1 MTTSLLEKGK
11 VITGSA
17 ITADTRE
24 LLTVIRQVAGAT
36 AGPKDQR
43 PNLNFIHIIVGN
55 GSIKLE
61 ATDGLVLDSA
71 EIPATATPNLV
82 DKKFYIDGQL
92 AKQLSKAPSKH
103 KGSIEIR
110 PKFIDGKFSGKTAVI
125 VDNESVTDNSAGKIS
140 PFGYPDLSSFEPVWE
155 ESQTTFIT
163 TKKELLP
170 LLRKAKKATSSKNNY
185 QAHFIEKSGA
195 IYLDYKDEQA
205 IIPTK
210 SVDLTGNSQ
219 DNKHELIMF
228 NVSKLINE
236 IKHAKA
242 VENLEFHI
250 FGARRPLAIKRGNG
264 YSILCPLV
272 SKKSIM

>member
-17 ITADTRE
+17 ITADARE
-24 LLTVIRQVAGAT
+24 LLTALRQTAGAT
-36 AGPKDQR
+36 AGSKDQR
-43 PNLNFIHIIVGN
+43 PNLSFVHAIVGTS
-55 GSIKLE
+55 SIKLE
-61 ATDGLVLDSA
+61 ATDGFVLDSS
-71 EIPATATPNLV
+71 EVPAKVTPSLV
-82 DKKFYIDGQL
+82 DKKFYIDGEL
-92 AKQLSKAPSKH
+92 AKKLSKAPSKH
-103 KGSIEIR
+103 TENLEIL
-110 PKFIDGKFSGKTAVI
+110 PEFISGKFTGKAAITL
-125 VDNESVTDNSAGKIS
+125 DGESVTDNSAGKIS

-170 LLRKAKKATSSKNNY
+170 LLRKAKKATSSKDNY
-185 QAHFIEKSGA
+185 PAHFVKKDGVICLSYKEK
-195 IYLDYKDEQA
+195 QA

-210 SVDLTGNSQ
+210 SVDLTENSQ

-242 VENLEFHI
+242 GENLEFHI

-272 SKKSIM
+272 SKKNNK